1 MYGVKRLLLLPI
13 FLLALLVA
21 PGLAAAEEA
30 EPAPMSLQFP
40 QRHATI
46 VGERALVLVE
56 CGGEAAAACEG
67 TLVLNGQGGA
77 HKVPYVI
84 QQGARQSVTVPLG
97 DQVNHGCRARVVART
112 LQWSGGTVR
121 TSSVLRLG

>member
-1 MYGVKRLLLLPI
+1 MKRLLLHPVV
-13 FLLALLVA
+13 LLALLVA
-21 PGLAAAEEA
+21 PGVAVAGEA

-40 QRHATI
+40 HRHAVL
-46 VGERALVLVE
+46 VGARALVLVE
-56 CGGEAAAACEG
+56 CAGEATAACEG
-67 TLVLNGQGGA
+67 TLVLNGHAGP

-84 QQGARQSVTVPLG
+84 QQGARQSITVPLG
-97 DQVNHGCRARVVART
+97 GQVNPGCRARVVART

>member
-1 MYGVKRLLLLPI
+1 MYGVKQLLLLPLV
-13 FLLALLVA
+13 LLALFAV
-21 PGLAAAEEA
+21 PGAAAAEEA
-30 EPAPMSLQFP
+30 EPTPMSLQFP
-40 QRHATI
+40 QRHATV

-67 TLVLNGQGGA
+67 TLVLNGLGGA

-97 DQVNHGCRARVVART
+97 DQVNRGCRARVVART

-121 TSSVLRLG
+121 TSSLLRLG